1 MAISLL
7 LLESNDKARSAFTEA
22 LRDAGCTVAMA
33 ADSADTYAAAV
44 AQVPD
49 VIVVGFDAAVR
60 EDRFSLCKRLGEDP
74 RTRQVPILLTSAAVD
89 QRDLER
95 ATSTGV
101 LALVLESRDAAKLVS
116 AVRGVVAARLKPP
129 VLRASLDS
137 SPKHETSR
145 KDTPA

>member
-7 LLESNDKARSAFTEA
+7 LLESNDGARAVYTDA
-22 LRDAGCTVAMA
+22 LRDAGCTVTMA
-33 ADSADTYAAAV
+33 ADSADAYAAAV
-44 AQVPD
+44 AHAPD
-49 VIVVGFDAAVR
+49 VIVVGFDAGLR
-60 EDRFSLCKRLGEDP
+60 EDRFGLCKRLGDDP
-74 RTRQVPILLTSAAVD
+74 RTRQIPILLTSAAVD

-101 LALVLESRDAAKLVS
+101 LALVLESRDATKLVS

-129 VLRASLDS
+129 MLRASVDS
-137 SPKHETSR
+137 PLKHGASR